1 MKALNNLI
9 YIVLMALFLI
19 GDVHSEG
26 GIELY
31 SKVDR
36 SKITIGDLVT
46 YTIIIKRDKG
56 VEVKLPVLGANLGQ
70 FEIRDYK
77 IHNQQIEDDKIIDRI
92 DYIISTFDV
101 GEYEIPPVEIKY
113 KLSKEKEERVLK
125 TDKINIVVE
134 SVKPSEAGDI
144 KEIKPP
150 VDIPY
155 NWKPEVLWTSVG
167 IGTFLVIFL
176 CWYIFKK
183 RKKLKDMLSYQTEPM
198 QPAEEIAYERLR
210 KLAESDLLLNGLIKE
225 YYMEISQIIRQYVE
239 GRYKI
244 IAMELTTTDL
254 LNSMIDDGILS
265 EHIIMFEEFLNKC
278 DLVKFAK
285 YVPTISENDYI
296 MKLAIDIVDR
306 TRIKQEQE
314 LIKNNKGSQNEG
326 GIVGMQISDEH
337 AEQQDQ
343 HIEDNSLR

>member
-1 MKALNNLI
+1 MRALKNLL
-9 YIVLMALFLI
+9 YTVLMTLFLMKGI
-19 GDVHSEG
+19 HSEG

-36 SKITIGDLVT
+36 SKITIGDLIT
-46 YTIIIKRDKG
+46 YTIIVKSDKG
-56 VEVKLPVLGANLGQ
+56 VEVKLPSMGANLGQ

-77 IHNQQIEDDKIIDRI
+77 IHDKRTEDDKIIEQV

-113 KLSKEKEERVLK
+113 KLRGEKEERVLR

-150 VDIPY
+150 VEIPY
-155 NWKPEVLWTSVG
+155 NWKPVVMWASVAVG
-167 IGTFLVIFL
+167 VILITFL
-176 CWYIFKK
+176 CWYIYKK
-183 RKKLKDMLSYQTEPM
+183 RRELKAAVPSQVG
-198 QPAEEIAYERLR
+198 PATPAHEIAYERLK

-225 YYMEISQIIRQYVE
+225 YYIEISEIIRQYIE

-244 IAMELTTTDL
+244 VAMELTTADL
-254 LNSMIDDGILS
+254 INRMRDDGILA
-265 EHIIMFEEFLNKC
+265 ENIIMFEEFLSKC

-285 YVPTISENDYI
+285 YVPTTSENDYI
-296 MKLAIDIVDR
+296 MKLAVEIVDK
-306 TRIKQEQE
+306 TKVEQQQRE
-314 LIKNNKGSQNEG
+314 LTTDEDQKRNEG
-326 GIVGMQISDEH
+326 G
-337 AEQQDQ
+337 AEEELVVNDQ
-343 HIEDNSLR
+343 SKQKDQYTLDNNL